1 MQGSKKL
8 TLFQALSIGLGNIIG
23 AGIFIMAGASITAA
37 GPAAILAFLITAFY
51 ATTVGISNAELSSDF
66 PSVEGGVYSFTLLTM
81 GETLGFLVGWF
92 RLIAYSI
99 SGAAT
104 ALGFSG
110 YLISIGLPKILY
122 FPIAAFLILILVIID
137 YLGLRLAAVIESS
150 LVVLNIL
157 GLLLFSFSSLF
168 ISGIKVGNFTP
179 FLPHG
184 ILGVLVASNIAFFA
198 YSGFNTIATLTPNVE
213 NGEKTVPKAI
223 IFSLII
229 SASLYMLVTFSMVDS
244 LYWNKFGTASDPLS
258 LVLSSI
264 RAPSYLIYFIDL
276 TAIIATITVTLSII
290 IAGERTLS
298 QMVKD
303 SMLPKILG
311 GKKTT
316 LLIIS
321 AIMIA
326 SLSLGNV
333 ESIALASNFGIV
345 FSYMLSG
352 IQVAIARKRKIK
364 GKFRSPLYPF
374 LQIFSVIL
382 SALFMASLGE
392 NALVIGVVTLI
403 VGLVVFSLHKEFIK
417 EFESRRAIR

>member
-1 MQGSKKL
+1 MQSPKKL
-8 TLFQALSIGLGNIIG
+8 TFFQALSIGLGNIIG

-51 ATTVGISNAELSSDF
+51 ATTVGINNAELSSDF

-110 YLISIGLPKILY
+110 YLVSIGLPRILY
-122 FPIAAFLILILVIID
+122 FPLASIIILVLLIID
-137 YLGLRLAAVIESS
+137 YLGLRLAAIIESF
-150 LVVLNIL
+150 LVVLNVV
-157 GLLLFSFSSLF
+157 GLLVFSFSSLF
-168 ISGIKVGNFTP
+168 ISGFKTTNFAP

-184 ILGVLVASNIAFFA
+184 AVGVLVASNIAFFA
-198 YSGFNTIATLTPNVE
+198 YSGFNTIATLTPNVQ

-223 IFSLII
+223 IFSLVI
-229 SASLYMLVTFSMVDS
+229 SAFLYMLVTFSMVDS
-244 LYWNKFGTASDPLS
+244 LYWNKFGISSDPLS
-258 LVLSSI
+258 LVLTSI
-264 RAPSYLIYFIDL
+264 KAPPYVIYFIDL

-290 IAGERTLS
+290 IASERTLA

-303 SMLPKILG
+303 SMLPKLLG
-311 GKKTT
+311 GKKIT
-316 LLIIS
+316 LLIVGI
-321 AIMIA
+321 IMIS

-352 IQVAIARKRKIK
+352 IQVAIARKRRIE
-364 GKFRSPLYPF
+364 GKFKTPLYPF
-374 LQIFSVIL
+374 LQIISVIL
-382 SALFMASLGE
+382 SMLFMASLGK
-392 NALVIGVVTLI
+392 NALIIGTITLI
-403 VGLVVFSLHKEFIK
+403 VGLVIFSIHKEFIREIENK
-417 EFESRRAIR
+417 RN